1 MSNLKLQGFIS
12 RIYKALSNLL
22 LSGTFPS
29 SHFHWHTC
37 MLNDYLLHHNV
48 IVCAIFV
55 DVIDLYNID
64 MVKVLHVVVL
74 LKILYSLVL
83 SRCSLLLL
91 YFLQNIWHLSFN
103 VSHKISDSIRS
114 FSKNLNLLITFV
126 HVLLLCNK
134 LWFSKLSLFDGLFS
148 FFLIMLFDLLQ
159 ELRSSL

>member
-1 MSNLKLQGFIS
+1 
-12 RIYKALSNLL
+12 
-22 LSGTFPS
+22 
-29 SHFHWHTC
+29 

-91 YFLQNIWHLSFN
+91 YFLQNI
-103 VSHKISDSIRS
+103 
-114 FSKNLNLLITFV
+114 
-126 HVLLLCNK
+126 
-134 LWFSKLSLFDGLFS
+134 
-148 FFLIMLFDLLQ
+148 
-159 ELRSSL
+159 